1 MKKIYEEPSFDL
13 TKIHFGRIMEGGDDD
28 FELIAPSQPGGGAGG
43 GGAGGGD

>member
-13 TKIHFGRIMEGGDDD
+13 TKIHFGQIMEGDDY
-28 FELIAPSQPGGGAGG
+28 ELIATSQPGGGAGG